1 MDPGG
6 YTPDMLLLSRG
17 DLVLFFN
24 TLHSLSLNP
33 LENIFGLN
41 PGEETQ
47 HKSSPFSTS
56 ITITEPECGLT
67 ILLA

>member
-6 YTPDMLLLSRG
+6 YTPDMLLFSRG

-47 HKSSPFSTS
+47 HKS
-56 ITITEPECGLT
+56 
-67 ILLA
+67 